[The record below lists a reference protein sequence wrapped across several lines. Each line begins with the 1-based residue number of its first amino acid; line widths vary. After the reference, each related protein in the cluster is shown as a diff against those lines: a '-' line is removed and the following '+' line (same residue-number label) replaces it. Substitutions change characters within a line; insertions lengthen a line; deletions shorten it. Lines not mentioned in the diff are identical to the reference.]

1 MLFYRQNKLNTSLPF
16 TKKGRKCHRIV
27 EKWIKKYLREIKRDN
42 FWSSWK
48 EAVLARKVKSNS
60 LNSATNLLH
69 VSQMPDKIFLWH
81 WNSDSNFTKR
91 KNAEKNEVSF
101 CSASERA
108 ILDLMHRQSIFCTI
122 QMQALQK
129 GSYAKNLF
137 VLLNKIF
144 SDFQK
149 CRCAIKAIILRTTKM
164 QTLEG

>member
-1 MLFYRQNKLNTSLPF
+1 MHALFWRF
-16 TKKGRKCHRIV
+16 
-27 EKWIKKYLREIKRDN
+27 
-42 FWSSWK
+42 
-48 EAVLARKVKSNS
+48 LAREVKSNS

-91 KNAEKNEVSF
+91 KNAEKNEVDGVSF

-129 GSYAKNLF
+129 GSYAKKSFRSFKQNIFRLSK
-137 VLLNKIF
+137 VQVCNK
-144 SDFQK
+144 SHYSLYNQNPDFRRVDINK
-149 CRCAIKAIILRTTKM
+149 SFLDN
-164 QTLEG
+164 